1 MKALVRVAVVAE
13 MKVDINDME
22 NAKNEMED
30 AIDALMIAEESDLQN
45 GFTLRLAS
53 RKDLE
58 EMAAAGALLPDP
70 GVYVVEKKRKEKKG

>member
-22 NAKNEMED
+22 NAKNEMDD
-30 AIDALMIAEESDLQN
+30 AISSLLQV
-45 GFTLRLAS
+45 GEHQTLEIRLAS

-58 EMAAAGALLPDP
+58 DMAAAGALLPDP
-70 GVYVVEKKRKEKKG
+70 GIYVVKKKTKHKKE